1 MAQDRTLHLHVMGM
15 HCQSCANGIE
25 RALRKTEGVSEAHV
39 NFAAGQATV
48 TYDGSSVSPEELKKA
63 VEDAGYEAELEP
75 SDFSDST
82 SGGDTAGASEP
93 GGGGAATPEQVTTVI
108 PVYGMHCQS
117 CANSIERA
125 LQSLR
130 GRGLESANVN
140 FAANQVLT
148 TYNPASLG
156 IDEIR
161 ERIRQ
166 SGYEPGEVDTGG
178 PTGGDQGPE
187 AGTAETEEDADATGK
202 AQPARPTRSE
212 EDRAEALARYA
223 RSRLII
229 AWAFTIPIILLMI
242 PHMFLGIFH
251 GGSAYLIYETVI
263 LALALP
269 VLFWGGRGIY
279 RSAWRSTLNL
289 MPNMDVLIALGALA
303 ALITGPLFLAGA
315 LLPGFEGM
323 GASFAG
329 VGAMIVAFHLTGR
342 YLEAQARGKASRAIR
357 SLVELGARTARVE
370 RDGREMEISVN
381 EVRRGD
387 LMIVRP
393 GEKIPT
399 DGEVVD
405 GESAVDESM
414 VTGEPMAVR
423 KSTGDEVVGA
433 TINQRGLLK
442 VRATKVGAETFL
454 AQVIRL
460 VREAQG
466 TRTEIQAFADR
477 VTVYFV
483 PAVVALATLT
493 FLAWILLPQQM
504 AVVADAARPVLRWI
518 PQTEQVGPLASA
530 LYAAIAVLV
539 IACPCALGLA
549 TPTAIMVAGG
559 LGARNGLL
567 IRSGSALEQMGK
579 AAIVV
584 LDKTGTLTVGSPQV
598 TDLVAAEGVSQ
609 EDLLTAAAAA
619 ERGSEHPLGEAIV
632 EEAGRRGLT
641 LPDIKRFQS
650 HTGLGIE
657 AELAD
662 GQAVRVGR
670 RDLARQAGTDTSA
683 LDEVFERLQDEGKTA
698 MLVASGGKALGVVAV
713 ADALKPGA
721 AEAVAEL
728 QAMGME
734 VAMVT
739 GDNSRTAAAI
749 ARQAGI
755 DRVMAEVLPAGK
767 SDEIRRLQGLDRG
780 PVVMVGDG
788 INDAPAL
795 AAADVG
801 VAIGTGTDIAI
812 ESSDLTLVRGD
823 LGALVAAARLS
834 RRTLGIIRQ
843 NLGWA
848 FGYNMVAVPV
858 AILGLLHPVI
868 AEIAMALSSITVVG
882 NSLRLQRVRLRRKD
896 QD

>member
-1 MAQDRTLHLHVMGM
+1 MGDSRTLHVHVTGM

-25 RALRKTEGVSEAHV
+25 RALRRLDGVEEAHV
-39 NFAAGQATV
+39 NFAAGQAAV
-48 TYDGSSVSPEELKKA
+48 TYDRQRVGPEQIKQAIEA
-63 VEDAGYEAELEP
+63 AGYEAELEP
-75 SDFSDST
+75 DESAEPAT
-82 SGGDTAGASEP
+82 GDAGVTVNAGPPAMRTAI
-93 GGGGAATPEQVTTVI
+93 V
-108 PVYGMHCQS
+108 PVSGMHCAS
-117 CANSIERA
+117 CAVSV
-125 LQSLR
+125 QKSLDDLKP
-130 GRGLESANVN
+130 RGLESANVN
-140 FAANQVLT
+140 VAANQAMAI
-148 TYNPASLG
+148 YNPATLS
-156 IDEIR
+156 IEDIYEAIR
-161 ERIRQ
+161 RT
-166 SGYEPGEVDTGG
+166 GYEPGTAEES
-178 PTGGDQGPE
+178 GGDAGYAGDAGAGGSWQQSGP
-187 AGTAETEEDADATGK
+187 GTTEEDADATRK
-202 AQPARPTRSE
+202 ARPEQPTRSE

-223 RSRLII
+223 RKRLVI
-229 AWAFTIPIILLMI
+229 AWAFTGPIILLMI
-242 PHMFLGIFH
+242 PHMVFDIFH
-251 GGSAYLIYETVI
+251 HGGAHLAYELTL

-269 VLFWGGRGIY
+269 VLFWAGSGIY
-279 RSAWRSTLNL
+279 RSAWRSTINR

-303 ALITGPLFLAGA
+303 ALVTGPLYLAG
-315 LLPGFEGM
+315 LLIEGFQGM

-357 SLVELGARTARVE
+357 SLVELGARSARVE
-370 RDGREMEISVN
+370 RDGREMEVPVN
-381 EVRRGD
+381 EVRRDD

-405 GESAVDESM
+405 GDSAVDESM

-423 KSTGDEVVGA
+423 KTAGDEVVGA

-477 VTVYFV
+477 ITVYFV
-483 PAVVALATLT
+483 PAVIVLATLT
-493 FLAWILLPQQM
+493 SMVWMILPGPM
-504 AVVADAARPVLRWI
+504 SYVADMARPVLWWI
-518 PQTEQVGPLASA
+518 PQTSAVGSWAAA

-567 IRSGSALEQMGK
+567 IRSGSAIEQMGR
-579 AAIVV
+579 AAIIV
-584 LDKTGTLTVGSPQV
+584 LDKTGTLTIGRPQV
-598 TDLVAAEGVSQ
+598 TDLLPVEGVS
-609 EDLLTAAAAA
+609 EEELLIVTAAA
-619 ERGSEHPLGEAIV
+619 ERGSEHPLGAAIV
-632 EEAGRRGLT
+632 EEAGRRGLD
-641 LPDIKRFQS
+641 LPQIRHFQS

-657 AELAD
+657 ATLAD
-662 GQAVRVGR
+662 GRKVRIGR
-670 RDLARQAGTDTSA
+670 RDLARQAGADTSA
-683 LDEVFERLQDEGKTA
+683 ADVGFERLQDEGKTA
-698 MLVASGGKALGVVAV
+698 MLVAVDGRTFGVLAV

-728 QAMGME
+728 KAMGME
-734 VAMVT
+734 VAIVT
-739 GDNSRTAAAI
+739 GDNQRTAEAI
-749 ARQAGI
+749 ARAVGI
-755 DRVMAEVLPAGK
+755 DRVLAEVLPAGK
-767 SDEIRRLQGLDRG
+767 SEEIRRLQAEKRG

-823 LGALVAAARLS
+823 LAALVAAARLS

-848 FGYNMVAVPV
+848 FGYNLVAVPV

-882 NSLRLQRVRLRRKD
+882 NSLRLQRVKLREKR
-896 QD
+896 